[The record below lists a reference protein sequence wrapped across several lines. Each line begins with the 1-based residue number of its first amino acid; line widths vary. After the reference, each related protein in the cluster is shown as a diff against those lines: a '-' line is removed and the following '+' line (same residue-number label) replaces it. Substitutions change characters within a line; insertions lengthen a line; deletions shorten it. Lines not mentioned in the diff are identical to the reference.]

1 MSRHQSTTLKNV
13 GQSESNVIGAQ
24 LLLGQQGAMNA
35 EETSDMLRPGIR
47 RARDQVM
54 VFDKSVVTVGEVIAS
69 VQSVY
74 PTSMLRLQE
83 QGEIRQLSSTDNV
96 ENGRVYMVKR
106 NPVYC

>member
-1 MSRHQSTTLKNV
+1 MFIHVRH
-13 GQSESNVIGAQ
+13 
-24 LLLGQQGAMNA
+24 GAMNVK
-35 EETSDMLRPGIR
+35 EKSDMLRPGIR
-47 RARDQVM
+47 RAPDQVM

-83 QGEIRQLSSTDNV
+83 QGKTRPLSSTDNV

>member
-1 MSRHQSTTLKNV
+1 MFIHVRNGTVNAKQMSK
-13 GQSESNVIGAQ
+13 
-24 LLLGQQGAMNA
+24 
-35 EETSDMLRPGIR
+35 MLRPGIR
-47 RARDQVM
+47 QVPDQVM
-54 VFDKSVVTVGEVIAS
+54 IFDKSVVTVGEVIAS

-83 QGEIRQLSSTDNV
+83 QGKIRQLSSTDIV

>member
-1 MSRHQSTTLKNV
+1 MFIHVRH
-13 GQSESNVIGAQ
+13 
-24 LLLGQQGAMNA
+24 GAMNVR
-35 EETSDMLRPGIR
+35 EKPDMLRPGIR
-47 RARDQVM
+47 RAPDQVM

-83 QGEIRQLSSTDNV
+83 QGKIRQLSSTDIV

-106 NPVYC
+106 NSVYC

>member
-1 MSRHQSTTLKNV
+1 MNV
-13 GQSESNVIGAQ
+13 KEK
-24 LLLGQQGAMNA
+24 
-35 EETSDMLRPGIR
+35 SDMLRPGIR
-47 RARDQVM
+47 RAPDQVM
-54 VFDKSVVTVGEVIAS
+54 VFDKSVVTVGEVIAG

-83 QGEIRQLSSTDNV
+83 QGKIRPLSSTDNV